1 MKKLKTLPKIG
12 LNEGMNRQIRRVAE
26 KLVHNFIDLQR
37 IQIAHIKLNG
47 ISEGSWR
54 EVRYEEW
61 QNLIE

>member
-1 MKKLKTLPKIG
+1 
-12 LNEGMNRQIRRVAE
+12 MNRQIRRVAE
-26 KLVHNFIDLQR
+26 KLGHNVIDLQR

-54 EVRYEEW
+54 EVRDEEW